1 MDWRTGRLP
10 LAGLRVLDWSLYWA
24 GPYLSL
30 MLHDLGAEVI
40 KIESPGNWDP
50 MRTVIDVNR
59 YAGDKARP
67 MTPQERSNVN
77 QHYNEWNRGKLG
89 LGVDLTDP
97 RGRQIVLDLAAT
109 ADIFVENHRPGAKE
123 KLKIGYDDLKA
134 VKPDIIYVSVSGFG
148 QTEPERNAMALGAP
162 VELASGLFSLN
173 GYLNDETPAK
183 TGFSYGDPVG
193 ALAALTAVLLAFRGR
208 RKTGAG
214 RYLDIATRDALSF
227 GIGAAF
233 IDWSANQAE
242 RPRQGNRHPVYAPQ
256 GVYRARGDD
265 EWVAISVR
273 DDADWQALGAALGDP
288 AWHAHP
294 AFSDAASRRLRH
306 DQIDAQIEAWTS
318 QRSAREAEAA
328 LQQAGVP
335 AGAVLDFQQLA
346 DDPQLA
352 ARGAFQKIEHPAFGV
367 EVRATSQWARGDRP
381 QEIDLPA
388 PCFGQHNR
396 QVLSDVLGMDGG
408 EIDALE
414 RDGVI
419 ASEIAA
425 APD

>member
-1 MDWRTGRLP
+1 MDWQAGRLP
-10 LAGLRVLDWSLYWA
+10 LAGLRVVDWSLYWA

-59 YAGDKARP
+59 YAGGKARP

-89 LGVDLTDP
+89 IGVELADP
-97 RGRQIVLDLAAT
+97 RGRQIVLDLAAK
-109 ADIFVENHRPGAKE
+109 ADIFVENHRPGAKY
-123 KLKIGYDDLKA
+123 KLKIGYDDLAA

-183 TGFSYGDPVG
+183 TGFSYGDPIG
-193 ALAALTAVLLAFRGR
+193 ALAALSALLLAVRGQ

-214 RYLDIATRDALSF
+214 RYLDIAMRDALSF

-233 IDWSANQAE
+233 TGRPANHAE

-288 AWHAHP
+288 DWHGQP
-294 AFSDAASRRLRH
+294 AFSDAAGRRLQH
-306 DQIDAQIEAWTS
+306 GQIDAQIEAWTS

-335 AGAVLDFQQLA
+335 AGAVLDFQQLG

-352 ARGAFQKIEHPAFGV
+352 ARGAFQEVEHPAFGV
-367 EVRATSQWARGDRP
+367 EVRATSQWSRGDQP
-381 QEIDLPA
+381 QRIDLPA

-396 QVLSDVLGMDGG
+396 QVLSDVLGMDSG

-419 ASEIAA
+419 AGEIAA
-425 APD
+425 ALD

>member
-1 MDWRTGRLP
+1 M
-10 LAGLRVLDWSLYWA
+10 
-24 GPYLSL
+24 
-30 MLHDLGAEVI
+30 
-40 KIESPGNWDP
+40 
-50 MRTVIDVNR
+50 
-59 YAGDKARP
+59 
-67 MTPQERSNVN
+67 
-77 QHYNEWNRGKLG
+77 
-89 LGVDLTDP
+89 
-97 RGRQIVLDLAAT
+97 
-109 ADIFVENHRPGAKE
+109 
-123 KLKIGYDDLKA
+123 
-134 VKPDIIYVSVSGFG
+134 
-148 QTEPERNAMALGAP
+148 
-162 VELASGLFSLN
+162 
-173 GYLNDETPAK
+173 
-183 TGFSYGDPVG
+183 
-193 ALAALTAVLLAFRGR
+193 
-208 RKTGAG
+208 
-214 RYLDIATRDALSF
+214 RDALSF

-233 IDWSANQAE
+233 TDWSANQAE

-273 DDADWQALGAALGDP
+273 DDADWQALGAALGNP

-306 DQIDAQIEAWTS
+306 DQIDAQIEAWTL